1 MCKKILIYNSGG
13 GLGDSIQ
20 LFSLILSIKNHF
32 KKCELYYLTSHD
44 NHFEGKLNEY
54 GINLK
59 PLKLKIKYFGF
70 RWWHIFFTKRN
81 FLKCNIDKF
90 DLIIDTQSKLRNT
103 LILKNIPHTNF
114 YSSTYNFRYCTFKN
128 YYIKKKNIVDMILTN
143 LSIFLDT
150 KIKKVN
156 YDLINIPKK
165 ILDEAKKLLPNNSYV
180 GFSITQGNSYR
191 KKNWPIAKIILLANR
206 VKLKGKVPVFF
217 VSKTNYEIVDA
228 IKEKVPSA
236 LFPEHNSKLT
246 CPALVTALST
256 RLDCAVSIDNG
267 IMHMMSLA
275 NLPLIV
281 LFGPTN
287 SEKFAPTKDNIVIL
301 DSNIIY
307 KSNDISKI
315 GVEEVLRNI

>member
-1 MCKKILIYNSGG
+1 
-13 GLGDSIQ
+13 
-20 LFSLILSIKNHF
+20 
-32 KKCELYYLTSHD
+32 
-44 NHFEGKLNEY
+44 
-54 GINLK
+54 
-59 PLKLKIKYFGF
+59 
-70 RWWHIFFTKRN
+70 
-81 FLKCNIDKF
+81 
-90 DLIIDTQSKLRNT
+90 
-103 LILKNIPHTNF
+103 
-114 YSSTYNFRYCTFKN
+114 
-128 YYIKKKNIVDMILTN
+128 MILTN

-236 LFPEHNSKLT
+236 LFPEHNSNLT